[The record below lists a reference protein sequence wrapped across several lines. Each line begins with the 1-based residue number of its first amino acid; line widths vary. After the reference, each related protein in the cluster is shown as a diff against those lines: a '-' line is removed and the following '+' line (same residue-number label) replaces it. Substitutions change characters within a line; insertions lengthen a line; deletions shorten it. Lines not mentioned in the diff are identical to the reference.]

1 MRFCGKVSCDYDY
14 VPIWHIYKCVWCGV
28 ECWMDGKWWR
38 VRWWWCWPKYQMT
51 IHYQCERTF
60 PNAFHSHCLICV
72 RVHGFPIEQPDLVSR
87 SKGIRAHLSWHLNDR
102 QKISVN
108 QAGFIFSLFLRGKQT
123 FSAPFPRSLESDMTI
138 KRRRIF
144 DYHTTKIKTIFRLM
158 FTSFLWLLWVLQWIL
173 TRKVDAN
180 IMRIFVSRKEI
191 DRSFHFAYSRTR
203 IGNNS
208 NHTSG

>member
-102 QKISVN
+102 QKNQCKSSRIHLFSVFE
-108 QAGFIFSLFLRGKQT
+108 GGGTDLFS
-123 FSAPFPRSLESDMTI
+123 SFPPIT
-138 KRRRIF
+138 RIWY
-144 DYHTTKIKTIFRLM
+144 DDKTKKNFRL
-158 FTSFLWLLWVLQWIL
+158 SHN
-173 TRKVDAN
+173 KN
-180 IMRIFVSRKEI
+180 K
-191 DRSFHFAYSRTR
+191 
-203 IGNNS
+203 NNLS
-208 NHTSG
+208 THVH